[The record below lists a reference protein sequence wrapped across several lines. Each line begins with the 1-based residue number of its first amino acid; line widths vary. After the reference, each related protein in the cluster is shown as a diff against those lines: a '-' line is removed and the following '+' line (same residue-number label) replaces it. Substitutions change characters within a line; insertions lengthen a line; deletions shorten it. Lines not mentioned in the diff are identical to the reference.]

1 MPSTGEGGKAPCLW
15 SKTHKLDGACP
26 RPVRAVLSDTG
37 VRNVAGGW
45 QLMHAF
51 KFIRKSI
58 LFSVAGMML
67 VSAMAMAA
75 RHGHAGRK
83 GEPGPLMPLNEIRV
97 YGNRP
102 APFALAAKS
111 AELMAVHSGAVLY
124 AYNQH
129 LKMQPASLAN
139 MMTFYL
145 ALE

>member
-1 MPSTGEGGKAPCLW
+1 MY
-15 SKTHKLDGACP
+15 
-26 RPVRAVLSDTG
+26 
-37 VRNVAGGW
+37 
-45 QLMHAF
+45 AF

-58 LFSVAGMML
+58 FFTAVGMML

-75 RHGHAGRK
+75 HHGHAGRK
-83 GEPGPLMPLNEIRV
+83 AEPAPVMPLNQIRV

-124 AYNQH
+124 AYQEH
-129 LKMQPASLAN
+129 LKMQPASLAK

-145 ALE
+145 TLEALKQRRITLETEMPI